1 MQVWKVAAGS
11 SARLSRQSPMMI
23 LCFILKP
30 GRQLNKRWLFANQ
43 MVGVDTALAE
53 KKRRV
58 FKSGPGGRV

>member
-1 MQVWKVAAGS
+1 MFHFLK
-11 SARLSRQSPMMI
+11 
-23 LCFILKP
+23 KP